1 MLGDLERQRCQ
12 RVTLRALRKK
22 RDKSVLQ
29 NLKKKKKGKEP
40 MNWGEGAVSERNPER
55 KVCSAEL
62 QSLQI
67 ILLPKHK
74 QRDSPFSVVHK
85 LLTT

>member
-1 MLGDLERQRCQ
+1 MPESYSESI
-12 RVTLRALRKK
+12 KK
-22 RDKSVLQ
+22 KEGQ
-29 NLKKKKKGKEP
+29 KCAPKLKKKKKGKEP